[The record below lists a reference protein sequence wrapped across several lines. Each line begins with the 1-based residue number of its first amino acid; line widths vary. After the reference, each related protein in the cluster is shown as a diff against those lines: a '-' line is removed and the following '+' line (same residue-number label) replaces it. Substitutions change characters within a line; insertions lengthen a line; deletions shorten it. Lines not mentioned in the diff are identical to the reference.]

1 LIPQGETDTV
11 SRMKNFQDETILSVS
26 PEQAAD
32 AVVQVAAQ
40 VMRDFREEVRR
51 RPTHGLTLTQLK
63 ALGYLKAG
71 AGSSLSDVAEWLGLG
86 APTTSK
92 VIDELVQ
99 QEMVAR
105 ETDAEDRR
113 RVTLHITPRGRR
125 SLQSVRE
132 PAVQALA
139 QRLAVLSDDERAA
152 VARAVE
158 LLQPLFGP
166 GGACGRE
173 DEA

>member
-1 LIPQGETDTV
+1 
-11 SRMKNFQDETILSVS
+11 MKNFQDETILSVS
-26 PEQAAD
+26 PKQAAD

-63 ALGYLKAG
+63 ALAYLKGSAG
-71 AGSSLSDVAEWLGLG
+71 VSLSDVAEWLGLG

-92 VIDELVQ
+92 MIDELVQ

-105 ETDAEDRR
+105 QTDADDRR
-113 RVTLHITPRGRR
+113 RVTLRITRRGA
-125 SLQSVRE
+125 SALEAVRE
-132 PAVQALA
+132 PAVGALSGRMA
-139 QRLAVLSDDERAA
+139 QLGDDDRAT
-152 VARAVE
+152 VARAME
-158 LLQPLFGP
+158 LLRPLFGP
-166 GGACGRE
+166 AACGRE

>member
-1 LIPQGETDTV
+1 
-11 SRMKNFQDETILSVS
+11 MKNFQDETILSVT
-26 PEQAAD
+26 PRQVAE

-63 ALGYLKAG
+63 ALAYLKGSAG
-71 AGSSLSDVAEWLGLG
+71 ASLSDVAEWLGLG

-92 VIDELVQ
+92 MIDELVQ

-105 ETDAEDRR
+105 EADAGDRR

-125 SLQSVRE
+125 ALDAVRE
-132 PAVQALA
+132 PAVLALS
-139 QRLAVLSDDERAA
+139 QRLAPLSDDERAT
-152 VARAVE
+152 VARAME

-166 GGACGRE
+166 GACGRE

>member
-1 LIPQGETDTV
+1 
-11 SRMKNFQDETILSVS
+11 MKNFQDETILSAS
-26 PEQAAD
+26 PQHAAE
-32 AVVQVAAQ
+32 AVVQVAAH

-51 RPTHGLTLTQLK
+51 RPTHGLTFTQLK
-63 ALGYLKAG
+63 ALGYLKTG

-105 ETDAEDRR
+105 EAHAEDRR
-113 RVTLHITPRGRR
+113 RVTLHITPRGKRA
-125 SLQSVRE
+125 LQAVRE
-132 PAVQALA
+132 PAVRELA
-139 QRLAVLSDDERAA
+139 GRLAPLSDDERAV
-152 VARAVE
+152 VARAME
-158 LLQPLFGP
+158 LLQPLFVP
-166 GGACGRE
+166 GGSCGRE